1 MISQGI
7 FSYYVGELAWCQSGG
22 GDVDLLLIE
31 GFCVRQGYLH
41 VKGKF
46 VFEVDNGYW
55 ISNDEGLFRTECLLE
70 PGPDLSEVRGRYE
83 IDCESSIRRRIHYN
97 REYALAISDRARFLR
112 EKAQGKRIVMVPLIL
127 FCDDVSGNVSKKWNA
142 NYNWY
147 FQLAGLPFEYTQL
160 DYNVHFLATSNTLS
174 PLQIGRE
181 VLQDVVSGLE
191 KGINAYDVMQR
202 EEILAVGGVFLIEC
216 DNPMANELAAGI
228 DIRRGLRFC
237 RFCEVKRDAT
247 TGHMQVSFPAI
258 SVEDMISPM
267 FRLGYGF
274 SGHRHIPVEILH
286 TFSLGLIKYLMV
298 ASIKELSDKDQKVLT
313 VRIDALSSV
322 GFPKPLRGNQLIQ
335 YVGSLQG
342 KDRRAF
348 VQVAVP
354 VFQGLLSQKWL
365 KAWQYLAT
373 VSVQL
378 FSRRISDVD
387 TYLDVLQRSLQAM
400 MATIADIN
408 VSWLSAHAKYHTLA
422 HVVENIREFGPAVLY
437 MSEKFESFNK
447 VMRNHAVHTNR
458 HGPSVDVARRFAR
471 YAVVRHLLSGG
482 MFKSEGRWS
491 SPGDGLRQTF
501 YDPIVQR
508 VLGYKEEG

>member
-70 PGPDLSEVRGRYE
+70 PGPDTSEVRGRYE

-142 NYNWY
+142 HYNWY

-160 DYNVHFLATSNTLS
+160 DYNVHFLATSDTLS

-216 DNPMANELAAGI
+216 NNPMANELAAGI

-247 TGHMQVSFPAI
+247 TVDGLYGMTTTETHQRRQWGGTQEVLRH
-258 SVEDMISPM
+258 
-267 FRLGYGF
+267 RLLVALDPRTTKAALDRNKKSTGINCN
-274 SGHRHIPVEILH
+274 GHRHIPVEILH
-286 TFSLGLIKYLMV
+286 TLSLGLIEYLMV

-322 GFPKPLRGNQLIQ
+322 GFPRRLRGNQLVR

-422 HVVENIREFGPAVLY
+422 HVIENICEFGPAVLY

-447 VMRNHAVHTNR
+447 VKRNHVVHTNR
-458 HGPSVDVARRFAR
+458 HGPSVDV
-471 YAVVRHLLSGG
+471 
-482 MFKSEGRWS
+482 
-491 SPGDGLRQTF
+491 
-501 YDPIVQR
+501 
-508 VLGYKEEG
+508 